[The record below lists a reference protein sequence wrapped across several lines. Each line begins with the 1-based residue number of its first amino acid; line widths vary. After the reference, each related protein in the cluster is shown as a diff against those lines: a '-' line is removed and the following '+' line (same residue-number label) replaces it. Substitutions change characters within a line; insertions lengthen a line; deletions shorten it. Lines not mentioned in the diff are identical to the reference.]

1 MRGFSVYTAAALFHS
16 NQIKSLYSSSHHAID
31 GSLQLPRSL
40 GILPMASADLAGGG
54 GSEADSSHFVPGDGG
69 ASATP
74 KDDQPLLE
82 SDSSPASVVAA
93 AVPISPEELE
103 RKYAPYVRRDA
114 YGVMGLG
121 QLPATEKVMLGIAAV
136 TLVPIRVVAGVL
148 ILVLYYLICRMCTLF
163 SPPSRE
169 NGQEDYAHMT
179 GWRRAVVVR
188 CGRFASRA
196 MLFTFGFYWI
206 KETRLSLDNEVNE
219 FEKPGAVVSNHI
231 SYVDILYHMSSAF
244 PSFVA
249 KRSVAQLPLV
259 GLISA
264 MILDSAIVPN
274 HACENG
280 RNDDALFAASALVV
294 SMFNES
300 PSRLILKGFQV
311 CSFANLINYTVLEFA
326 TTARSLNTE
335 DPKKAILTAL
345 GSTVQKNIKFSLKRQ
360 DYGIL
365 STLICIVTERIQKA
379 HKDSLCPMML
389 LFPEGTTTNGDY
401 LLPFKSGAFLAKAP
415 VVPVILKYPYGRFS
429 PAWDSI
435 SGTLATQLP
444 LLSRNQDCLVLLNAT
459 ILFASSVRHVCLLL
473 CQFVNHLEVIHLPV
487 YYPSD
492 QEKEDPKLYAG
503 NVRKLMATEG
513 NLTLSDIGLAEKR
526 IYHAVL
532 NGNSLPRVLREKGD

>member
-1 MRGFSVYTAAALFHS
+1 
-16 NQIKSLYSSSHHAID
+16 
-31 GSLQLPRSL
+31 
-40 GILPMASADLAGGG
+40 MASADLAGGG

-69 ASATP
+69 ALATP

-82 SDSSPASVVAA
+82 SDSSSASVAAA

-259 GLISA
+259 GLISKC
-264 MILDSAIVPN
+264 LGCVYVQRESKSSN
-274 HACENG
+274 FKG
-280 RNDDALFAASALVV
+280 V
-294 SMFNES
+294 S
-300 PSRLILKGFQV
+300 G
-311 CSFANLINYTVLEFA
+311 
-326 TTARSLNTE
+326 
-335 DPKKAILTAL
+335 
-345 GSTVQKNIKFSLKRQ
+345 
-360 DYGIL
+360 
-365 STLICIVTERIQKA
+365 IVTERIQKA

-415 VVPVILKYPYGRFS
+415 VFPVILKYPYGRFS

-435 SGTLATQLP
+435 SG
-444 LLSRNQDCLVLLNAT
+444 
-459 ILFASSVRHVCLLL
+459 VRHVCLLL

-492 QEKEDPKLYAG
+492 QEKEDPKLYAS
-503 NVRKLMATEG
+503 NVRKLMTTEG